1 MRIKSQQDLGAGL
14 LLIAIGA
21 GGLLFGRELTFGS
34 AARMGPGFF
43 PLILSWLIVGFG
55 VLIAAR
61 AVTLDGEAIEAIRL
75 RPLGLVVAA
84 IVAFALMVERT
95 GLALAVLAL
104 VALAGCARPNPSAK
118 ELAALAVALS
128 LGAVG
133 VFVYALGQPIPAWW
147 GR

>member
-21 GGLLFGRELTFGS
+21 GGIVFGRELTFGS
-34 AARMGPGFF
+34 AARMGPGFL
-43 PLILSWLIVGFG
+43 PVILSWLIVGFG
-55 VLIAAR
+55 VLIAGR
-61 AVTLDGEAIEAIRL
+61 AFALDGEAVKVF
-75 RPLGLVVAA
+75 RPRALGLVVAA
-84 IVAFALMVERT
+84 IIAFALLVERT

-104 VALAGCARPNPSAK
+104 VAIAGFARPNPSAR

-128 LGAVG
+128 LGAVA